1 MRIPRVKDLPIAVKS
16 LIAPLAGALII
27 IAMTIFVVLTTTA
40 VIRSAGEADGAERL
54 AGLVTAARLEL
65 TQGHTALM
73 RAVTWRANDAQRER
87 IDGARQEAM
96 AAVDRGS
103 DMVQKLQVPAGGGA
117 KVDNLKKLL
126 ADYRGKVKE
135 TVDVVLDDSYV
146 ATILMQ
152 DTDDASTSLMAAF
165 QDFAAEISARSVALS
180 AEAGNA
186 MWQNLRLIVTIA
198 AIGVVLALGLAVL
211 PARLIS
217 RPIRSLTAAVSRLA
231 DGDLTTP
238 IAADDRTDEI
248 GAMTRAVIVLKQNS
262 EEMRRLQAE
271 QKEVEARAEAMR
283 KTEMGRLADG
293 FEQAVGHI
301 VDTVSSAAGE
311 LESAA
316 STLTHTAEQTQQ
328 LSGVVASTSEQAS
341 ANVQSVASSTDELS
355 SSVDEISRQVQESS
369 RIAREAVQQAQ
380 KTDARI
386 GELSQAASR
395 IGDVVRLITAI
406 AEQTNLL
413 ALNATIEA
421 ARAGEAGRGFAVVAS
436 EVKSLATQTAKATEE
451 IGTQISGM
459 QAATQDSVAAIKEI
473 GTTIG
478 RIAEIASAIAA
489 AVEEQGAATQ
499 EISRNVQQAAS
510 GTTHVAEAIGD
521 VNRGAAETGTASGL
535 VLSSAKALSGE
546 GNKLK
551 AEVERFLA
559 TVRAA

>member
-1 MRIPRVKDLPIAVKS
+1 MRTLRIKDLPIAVKS
-16 LIAPLAGALII
+16 LIAPLAAALII
-27 IAMTIFVVLTTTA
+27 IAMAVFVVMTTTS
-40 VIRSAGEADGAERL
+40 VIRAFGEADAAERL
-54 AGLVTAARLEL
+54 ATAVTAARLEL
-65 TQGHTALM
+65 SQGHTALM

-103 DMVQKLQVPAGGGA
+103 DMVEKLRFPDSTQA
-117 KVDNLKKLL
+117 KADRLRKLVV
-126 ADYRGKVKE
+126 DYRGKVKE
-135 TVDVVLDDSYV
+135 TFEVVLEDSYI
-146 ATILMQ
+146 ATIMMQ
-152 DTDDASTSLMAAF
+152 DTDEVSTGLIAAF
-165 QDFAAEISARSVALS
+165 QEFAAEIGARSNELS
-180 AEAGNA
+180 TAATGA
-186 MWQNLRLIVTIA
+186 MRQNVRLIVTIA
-198 AIGVVLALGLAVL
+198 VIGVVLALGLAML
-211 PARLIS
+211 PAHLIS
-217 RPIRSLTAAVSRLA
+217 RPIKSLTAAVSRLA

-248 GAMTRAVIVLKQNS
+248 GAMTRAVSVLKQHS

-271 QKEVEARAEAMR
+271 QEEIEARAGATR
-283 KTEMGRLADG
+283 KIEMTRLADG

-328 LSGVVASTSEQAS
+328 LSAVVASTSEQAS

-355 SSVDEISRQVQESS
+355 SSVNEISRQVQESS

-451 IGTQISGM
+451 IGTQIGGM

-521 VNRGAAETGTASGL
+521 VNRGAAETGTASGR

-551 AEVERFLA
+551 VEVGRFLA